1 MLITADMC
9 IRIEGL
15 RLCDRDIIAH
25 LNTVLSVDANVSCN
39 KSPKEKRIEK
49 LLYILALVKIKKFL
63 VRLLRVSVS
72 VFTLPEILVCE
83 PTRSARITPFIYF
96 P

>member
-1 MLITADMC
+1 MC

-25 LNTVLSVDANVSCN
+25 LNTLQSADANVSCY

-49 LLYILALVKIKKFL
+49 LLYILALVKLKKFL

-72 VFTLPEILVCE
+72 VFTLPEILVCK

>member
-1 MLITADMC
+1 MC

-25 LNTVLSVDANVSCN
+25 INTVLSADANVSCY

-49 LLYILALVKIKKFL
+49 LLYILALVKLKKFL

-72 VFTLPEILVCE
+72 VFTLPEILVCK